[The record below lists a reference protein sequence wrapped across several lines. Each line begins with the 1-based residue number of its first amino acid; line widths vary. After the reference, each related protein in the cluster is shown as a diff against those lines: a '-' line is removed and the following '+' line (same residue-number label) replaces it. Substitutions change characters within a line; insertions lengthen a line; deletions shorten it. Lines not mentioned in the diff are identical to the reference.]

1 MGLVEDLAADL
12 GPDRVRP
19 GGPDDAIG
27 GLVPQ
32 AVAEPLSPEAVAH
45 VLARAG
51 ADGLAVRVRGGGT
64 KQAWSAPP
72 ARLDVVLST
81 RALHRLVDH
90 APGDMTCVA
99 EAGMPLAAL
108 QAAIADGAT
117 HRQRLMLD
125 PPGGAD
131 ATLGG
136 VLATAAAGPRRVR
149 YGTPRDLVIGARY
162 VTGDGLAAKTGGRVV
177 KNVAGYDVAKLLIGS
192 HGSLAVI
199 TEVALK
205 LHPLPDAARTV
216 VLREPDPDRA
226 AAFCDAVRA
235 APVTPALV
243 EAAWPEGLVLV
254 RVEST
259 EEGARA
265 QVERLRGLG
274 PVEELDDAAAD
285 ALAADLA
292 ARAWSGSGP
301 VLAVGVVPDRLA
313 DLLRAARDAGATL
326 VARAPVCAG
335 ELALPDDDPA
345 RAARLVDAVRAL
357 GGTLQLRRGGDELR
371 ALVRTAPE
379 PAVERLEAALKDGL
393 DPHGVLAG
401 AAR

>member
-27 GLVPQ
+27 GRVPQ
-32 AVAEPLSPEAVAH
+32 AVAEPLSPAAVAL

-51 ADGLAVRVRGGGT
+51 RDGLAVRVRGGGT

-108 QAAIADGAT
+108 QVAISDVTT

-125 PPGGAD
+125 PPGGAG

-226 AAFCDAVRA
+226 AAFCDAVRG

-259 EEGARA
+259 AEGAAA
-265 QVERLRGLG
+265 QVERLRDLG
-274 PVEELDDAAAD
+274 PIQELDEPAAD

-292 ARAWSGSGP
+292 GRAWAGTGP
-301 VLAVGVVPDRLA
+301 VLAVGVVPDRLPG
-313 DLLRAARDAGATL
+313 LLRAAAAAGATL
-326 VARAPVCAG
+326 VVRAPVCAG
-335 ELALPDDDPA
+335 ELGLPDDDPE
-345 RAARLVDAVRAL
+345 RAARVVGAVRAL
-357 GGTLQLRRGGDELR
+357 GGSVQLRRGGEALR
-371 ALVRTAPE
+371 ALVHDEPG
-379 PAVERLEAALKDGL
+379 PAVRRLEAALKDGL